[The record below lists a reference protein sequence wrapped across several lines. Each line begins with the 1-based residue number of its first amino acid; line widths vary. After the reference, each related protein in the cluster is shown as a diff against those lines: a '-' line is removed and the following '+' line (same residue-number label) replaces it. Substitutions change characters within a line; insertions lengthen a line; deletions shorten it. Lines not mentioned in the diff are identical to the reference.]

1 MSERLNFYSG
11 TFSIE
16 AANADARAGDLGNFD
31 ADLASIEYIVDVHAK
46 RNALIEMINGVYIRY
61 AAIATGDDFLQVIGG
76 GDDTTHLESVRTY
89 QAPSTKENVA
99 AVANIKSFDFNYND
113 AVDGRSEV
121 IGLMPAECK
130 GVKFLSQV
138 DSGADNVHLDSLSGN
153 VVYTGLVNHD
163 GTHSFAQDLDVVF
176 SKNLETNL
184 LTASGYNSE
193 NLLVGA
199 IARALSAQFPNNAQ
213 DENLLR
219 ILVEHDSYINIL
231 KMALQGCTTT
241 TGSTVSVNSLLHSN
255 EVSEAYGMNMQDL
268 LDKVFDE
275 QLPSSRPLGHEIML
289 AIFDKAPASLGND
302 AGVGRTVAYLN
313 EDNTTDKRPWE
324 VVQLGAN
331 PSQGDMLRLAYMD
344 NLKNPATGTQIDVVL
359 QFVLKTK
366 LTMVLRD
373 GTTLSTM
380 ESPSSHAGTEADPHV
395 AGYTKI
401 LLNVVFS
408 RSDDQTAAVTSLI
421 AGETPEST

>member
-16 AANADARAGDLGNFD
+16 AAAADARAGDLGNFD
-31 ADLASIEYIVDVHAK
+31 ADLAAIEYVVDVHAK
-46 RNALIEMINGVYIRY
+46 RNSLIEMINGVYLRY

-89 QAPSTKENVA
+89 QAPSTKENAA
-99 AVANIKSFDFNYND
+99 AVANIKSFDFNYNA
-113 AVDGRSEV
+113 AVEGLSEV

-130 GVKFLSQV
+130 GVKFLAQV
-138 DSGADNVHLDSLSGN
+138 DTGADKIHLDSLTGN

-176 SKNLETNL
+176 ASNLETNL
-184 LTASGYNSE
+184 LTATGYNSD

-219 ILVEHDSYINIL
+219 ILVEHDSYINLL
-231 KMALQGCTTT
+231 KMALQGSTTT
-241 TGSTVSVNSLLHSN
+241 VGSVVSVNSLLHSN
-255 EVSEAYGMNMQDL
+255 EVSEAFGMNMQDL

-289 AIFDKAPASLGND
+289 AIFDKCPASLGND
-302 AGVGRTVAYLN
+302 AGAGRTVAYLG

-331 PSQGDMLRLAYMD
+331 PSQGDMLKLAYMD
-344 NLKNPATGTQIDVVL
+344 NLVNPANANQIDVVL

-366 LTMVLRD
+366 LTMTLRD
-373 GTTLSTM
+373 GTSLNTM

-401 LLNVVFS
+401 LLNVVFD
-408 RSDDQTAAVTSLI
+408 RSDDVTAAETSKL
-421 AGETPEST
+421 ANETPEST